1 MRSHGLHPWCR
12 SQEIPH
18 DSSCRRPGERRRWGW
33 RGGGRRP
40 DALGRI
46 HWWIARGAP
55 GEEGCE
61 GGSGS
66 LLGWRKT
73 QRTSGRRVGR
83 TSGGPPETR
92 RVHDALWTPRC
103 KTPARKEYGSLGET
117 GVEKCWSVDNADRR
131 HTLRPTEMRTVQG
144 LSPGGVCA
152 RISGVGGAGTG
163 TCQGVSF
170 KEQVPPD
177 RTFLPHPWAESATW
191 AAPRHRPRLAAPA
204 RLFLHPRTNY

>member
-12 SQEIPH
+12 SQETPH
-18 DSSCRRPGERRRWGW
+18 DSSCRRPGERRQGGW

-103 KTPARKEYGSLGET
+103 KRPARKEYVSLGET
-117 GVEKCWSVDNADRR
+117 GVKCWSVDNADRR
-131 HTLRPTEMRTVQG
+131 HTLRPTEMRTGPRAEPWGRPCKDLRGRRRGDRNV
-144 LSPGGVCA
+144 PGGELQ
-152 RISGVGGAGTG
+152 GAGASR
-163 TCQGVSF
+163 QDVSS
-170 KEQVPPD
+170 PPVG
-177 RTFLPHPWAESATW
+177 
-191 AAPRHRPRLAAPA
+191 
-204 RLFLHPRTNY
+204 